1 MQISRRDFMKWAA
14 GSAMALGLT
23 SLDLIKVEE
32 VLAASTSPP
41 VIWLQGSMCTG
52 CSISLL
58 NATQPTT
65 IDDVLLNQISVKY
78 HPNLATAAGDLAVT
92 SIIDTSTAYK
102 GEFIL
107 CIEGGIPTSTN
118 GNYCVIA
125 DKKGKNWTMVDAVNE
140 LGPKAKYVLAIGTC
154 ASFGG
159 VVKPSIYT
167 GIKTVKEVLNGK
179 TQKPIINLPACP
191 AHPETMVGT
200 IVTLLTK
207 GIPKLDSYGRPV
219 EYYPTTVHNNCPR
232 RHTEMVDQYGVFGCY
247 RGIGCKGPETTFSCP
262 LLKWNNGV
270 NWCIDKADMQCIS
283 CASPSFPEGPFYYG
297 GMGSGGMGSG
307 GMDSGGTGSGG
318 MDSGGTSS
326 NQSSGIVNT
335 IRSKS
340 KL

>member
-78 HPNLATAAGDLAVT
+78 HPNLATAVGDLAVT
-92 SIIDTSTAYK
+92 SIIDTSTNYN

-125 DKKGKNWTMVDAVNE
+125 DKKEK
-140 LGPKAKYVLAIGTC
+140 IGLC
-154 ASFGG
+154 SMR
-159 VVKPSIYT
+159 
-167 GIKTVKEVLNGK
+167 LMN
-179 TQKPIINLPACP
+179 
-191 AHPETMVGT
+191 
-200 IVTLLTK
+200 
-207 GIPKLDSYGRPV
+207 
-219 EYYPTTVHNNCPR
+219 
-232 RHTEMVDQYGVFGCY
+232 
-247 RGIGCKGPETTFSCP
+247 
-262 LLKWNNGV
+262 
-270 NWCIDKADMQCIS
+270 
-283 CASPSFPEGPFYYG
+283 
-297 GMGSGGMGSG
+297 
-307 GMDSGGTGSGG
+307 
-318 MDSGGTSS
+318 
-326 NQSSGIVNT
+326 
-335 IRSKS
+335 
-340 KL
+340 